1 MNRHHFTTKVLCYNF
16 AYSHKK
22 ILWVIAAIATE
33 KKPFGGM
40 LFSSWLQTFLM
51 FTGEYNFRDLREE
64 DFELLGDNS
73 KVSSHAKT
81 QIVLAQIIFVAFVF
95 LFAVVV
101 MNLLNA
107 FAIGDIQVKHNV
119 KNKSQ

>member
-1 MNRHHFTTKVLCYNF
+1 
-16 AYSHKK
+16 
-22 ILWVIAAIATE
+22 
-33 KKPFGGM
+33 
-40 LFSSWLQTFLM
+40 M

-119 KNKSQ
+119 RNNCYDY

>member
-1 MNRHHFTTKVLCYNF
+1 
-16 AYSHKK
+16 
-22 ILWVIAAIATE
+22 
-33 KKPFGGM
+33 
-40 LFSSWLQTFLM
+40 M

-119 KNKSQ
+119 RNRFI